1 MQSPLEPDYPGL
13 AALLRTLVADMQRSS
28 RADIV
33 SLFLYDEDTRTY
45 YAPFALGQPEEALLD
60 SIADMHSQLER
71 YLADVA
77 EGKAPAELHVPQYG
91 STVWLTGTRRTLVA
105 RDAPSEIDSSFIRR
119 YHVQS
124 TVGLPLI
131 ADDRLVGLIYLNYC
145 MDPDGKNTAS
155 RVPDAE
161 GLARLEREAQRAAH
175 AIHHALA
182 HAERA
187 ALRGLARLTPAL
199 ASPPSGPDSGAAFRR
214 Q

>member
-60 SIADMHSQLER
+60 SVADMHSQLER

-91 STVWLTGTRRTLVA
+91 STVWLPGPPRTLVA
-105 RDAPSEIDSSFIRR
+105 RDAATEIDSSFVRR
-119 YHVQS
+119 YNVQS
-124 TVGLPLI
+124 TLGLPLI
-131 ADDRLVGLIYLNYC
+131 TDERLSDIAYSTT
-145 MDPDGKNTAS
+145 PS
-155 RVPDAE
+155 R
-161 GLARLEREAQRAAH
+161 
-175 AIHHALA
+175 
-182 HAERA
+182 
-187 ALRGLARLTPAL
+187 PAGDK
-199 ASPPSGPDSGAAFRR
+199 PP
-214 Q
+214 